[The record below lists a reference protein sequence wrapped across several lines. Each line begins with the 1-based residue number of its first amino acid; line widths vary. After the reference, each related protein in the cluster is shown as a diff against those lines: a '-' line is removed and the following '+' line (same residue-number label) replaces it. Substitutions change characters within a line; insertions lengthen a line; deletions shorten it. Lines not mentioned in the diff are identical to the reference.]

1 MYSLQLGF
9 GRKRRWSR
17 QQPAQSRRGK
27 VQSIPQGR
35 AVPSRCECEKCGF
48 KKDGLCALCACSF
61 MEMDPFEPASALA
74 VTPLAPSN
82 CGQGSFAE
90 LELSAWPHLG
100 KGEGVE
106 LRMCSTSHP
115 GHHLWPHS
123 MRVLLDGRELAR
135 VNPQDNQRRPDS
147 PLKLQ
152 PPDKAGGHVLQLF
165 AGAKPAG
172 SMSSAKEDFVL
183 CLVVT
188 QKRRSVADLL
198 DDCRQRPA
206 IPAGVSMQLLHE
218 LRCAEVGVRSNTPWQ
233 QPLRCPLTQER
244 LVEPARGMHCQHLQC
259 FELEAFLIT
268 AAAMPFQRRWRCP
281 ICDTQLRPAQ
291 VAICEMTRRFLWD
304 LPAEASFAPLE
315 AAASSGHVAASNT
328 CDLTAEPAV
337 PVPVHVA
344 KSARMQRGHWGRRL
358 RCEVQQGD
366 RKSVV

>member
-27 VQSIPQGR
+27 VQSIPQCR
-35 AVPSRCECEKCGF
+35 AVPSRCEWCGRCGF
-48 KKDGLCALCACSF
+48 KKEGLGLCACSF

-152 PPDKAGGHVLQLF
+152 PPDKAGEVWGPRRHQVVHCF
-165 AGAKPAG
+165 AE
-172 SMSSAKEDFVL
+172 SSASTTSQLWSQLVRPCLPLDFVSSVL
-183 CLVVT
+183 STCLAT
-188 QKRRSVADLL
+188 SCPRQEAMFCSSSRALSLPDRSLEYE
-198 DDCRQRPA
+198 R
-206 IPAGVSMQLLHE
+206 
-218 LRCAEVGVRSNTPWQ
+218 VG
-233 QPLRCPLTQER
+233 
-244 LVEPARGMHCQHLQC
+244 
-259 FELEAFLIT
+259 
-268 AAAMPFQRRWRCP
+268 
-281 ICDTQLRPAQ
+281 
-291 VAICEMTRRFLWD
+291 
-304 LPAEASFAPLE
+304 
-315 AAASSGHVAASNT
+315 
-328 CDLTAEPAV
+328 
-337 PVPVHVA
+337 
-344 KSARMQRGHWGRRL
+344 SA
-358 RCEVQQGD
+358 
-366 RKSVV
+366 